1 MTVAEVQSSLTAL
14 GLSEDVW
21 LNAGNLWEKIG
32 AICVQSTYHVYINPL
47 YDYRFNSTDEVLE
60 VAILDTERTV
70 KKIVEY
76 ENIVCFNGTYGYQQS
91 VPVVKN
97 FR

>member
-1 MTVAEVQSSLTAL
+1 MTVAEVKSSLTAL
-14 GLSEDVW
+14 GISEDVW
-21 LNAGNLWEKIG
+21 LNATNPWYKIG
-32 AICVQSTYHVYINPL
+32 TICLQSTYHVYLIPG

-60 VAILDTERTV
+60 IAILDPGRSV
-70 KKIVEY
+70 KKVVDY
-76 ENIVCFNGTYGYQQS
+76 NNIVCFNGTYGYQQS